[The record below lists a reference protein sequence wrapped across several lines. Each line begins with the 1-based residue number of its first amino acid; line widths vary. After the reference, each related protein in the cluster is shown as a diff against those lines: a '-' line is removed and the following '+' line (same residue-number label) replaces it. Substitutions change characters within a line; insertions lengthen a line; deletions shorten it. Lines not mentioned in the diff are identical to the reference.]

1 MALDITKAKL
11 ETSQQK
17 NACKVLK
24 ANDRHRTLYT
34 GQQVIQREGRKKL
47 PQAWKA
53 ARMLLVKAELPAQT
67 GASPRKGER
76 GMQGDRHCNPDRDT
90 KGSPGLHS
98 NRETDHEQHL

>member
-24 ANDRHRTLYT
+24 ANDQRRTLHT

-47 PQAWKA
+47 PQAWKP

-76 GMQGDRHCNPDRDT
+76 GMQGD
-90 KGSPGLHS
+90 PGLHS
-98 NRETDHEQHL
+98 NRETDHEQYL